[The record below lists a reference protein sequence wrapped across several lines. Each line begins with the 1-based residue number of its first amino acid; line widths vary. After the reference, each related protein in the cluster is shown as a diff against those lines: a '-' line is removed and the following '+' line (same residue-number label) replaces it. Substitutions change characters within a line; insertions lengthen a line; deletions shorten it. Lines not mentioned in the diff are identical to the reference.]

1 MNDLSFF
8 ARSALLT
15 SVFAAF
21 SALGTSVALAQTP
34 NTVIRQADFIVAVVN
49 SEVLTNQ
56 EVQTLRQR
64 LTQEAAAKGINTSPD
79 ELTRQAVEQLI
90 IEKAQLQLAR
100 DSGIKIDDQTL
111 EQTEQTVATNN
122 QITRE
127 ELFKRLQQEGIS
139 PSAFREQ
146 LRQQLMI
153 TRLREREVDGRIR
166 ISDLEIE
173 QFLQDKLKSQAAQVP
188 PQLQLGMILI
198 AVPENSAESDTR
210 ALAERATEVE
220 RRARSGE
227 NFAELAKTFSQ
238 TTDRGAN
245 GGDMGMRSI
254 ERYPDLFIEAT
265 RELKVGEVSA
275 PVRSAAGF
283 HVLKVLDRLQ
293 TNDQLLVT
301 QTRARHILLRLS
313 EQLSQAQ
320 AMTRLNRIRE
330 DVVSGKADFAAVARE
345 ISQDGSAQQGG
356 DLGWA
361 NPGMFV
367 PEFEQVMNQLRPGQ
381 VGEPLVSRFG
391 VHLIE
396 VTDRRNA
403 PMSDQDQRTMARNA
417 LREKKLEE
425 AYAAWVEELRGRAY
439 VEMREPPQ

>member
-1 MNDLSFF
+1 
-8 ARSALLT
+8 
-15 SVFAAF
+15 
-21 SALGTSVALAQTP
+21 
-34 NTVIRQADFIVAVVN
+34 
-49 SEVLTNQ
+49 
-56 EVQTLRQR
+56 
-64 LTQEAAAKGINTSPD
+64 
-79 ELTRQAVEQLI
+79 
-90 IEKAQLQLAR
+90 
-100 DSGIKIDDQTL
+100 
-111 EQTEQTVATNN
+111 
-122 QITRE
+122 
-127 ELFKRLQQEGIS
+127 
-139 PSAFREQ
+139 
-146 LRQQLMI
+146 
-153 TRLREREVDGRIR
+153 
-166 ISDLEIE
+166 
-173 QFLQDKLKSQAAQVP
+173 
-188 PQLQLGMILI
+188 
-198 AVPENSAESDTR
+198 
-210 ALAERATEVE
+210 
-220 RRARSGE
+220 
-227 NFAELAKTFSQ
+227 
-238 TTDRGAN
+238 
-245 GGDMGMRSI
+245 MGMRSI

-381 VGEPLVSRFG
+381 VAEPLLSRFG

>member
-1 MNDLSFF
+1 
-8 ARSALLT
+8 
-15 SVFAAF
+15 
-21 SALGTSVALAQTP
+21 
-34 NTVIRQADFIVAVVN
+34 
-49 SEVLTNQ
+49 
-56 EVQTLRQR
+56 
-64 LTQEAAAKGINTSPD
+64 
-79 ELTRQAVEQLI
+79 
-90 IEKAQLQLAR
+90 
-100 DSGIKIDDQTL
+100 
-111 EQTEQTVATNN
+111 
-122 QITRE
+122 
-127 ELFKRLQQEGIS
+127 
-139 PSAFREQ
+139 
-146 LRQQLMI
+146 MI

-173 QFLQDKLKSQAAQVP
+173 QFLQDRLKSQAAQVP

-210 ALAERATEVE
+210 ALAERATEVA

-293 TNDQLLVT
+293 TNDQILVT

-320 AMTRLNRIRE
+320 AMARLKRIRE
-330 DVVSGKADFAAVARE
+330 DVVSGKADFAALARE

-361 NPGMFV
+361 NPG
-367 PEFEQVMNQLRPGQ
+367 PI
-381 VGEPLVSRFG
+381 S
-391 VHLIE
+391 
-396 VTDRRNA
+396 
-403 PMSDQDQRTMARNA
+403 TM
-417 LREKKLEE
+417 
-425 AYAAWVEELRGRAY
+425 G
-439 VEMREPPQ
+439 

>member
-64 LTQEAAAKGINTSPD
+64 LTQEAASKGINTSPD

-90 IEKAQLQLAR
+90 VEKAQLQLAR

-139 PSAFREQ
+139 SSAFREQ

-173 QFLQDKLKSQAAQVP
+173 QFLQDRLKSQAAQVP

-210 ALAERATEVE
+210 ALAERATEVA

-293 TNDQLLVT
+293 TNDQILVCLLYT
-301 QTRARHILLRLS
+301 SPSPR
-313 EQLSQAQ
+313 
-320 AMTRLNRIRE
+320 
-330 DVVSGKADFAAVARE
+330 D
-345 ISQDGSAQQGG
+345 
-356 DLGWA
+356 
-361 NPGMFV
+361 
-367 PEFEQVMNQLRPGQ
+367 
-381 VGEPLVSRFG
+381 
-391 VHLIE
+391 
-396 VTDRRNA
+396 
-403 PMSDQDQRTMARNA
+403 
-417 LREKKLEE
+417 
-425 AYAAWVEELRGRAY
+425 VEESRMPSSA
-439 VEMREPPQ
+439 